1 MLEPAELA
9 QFAIAG
15 LGELLAADGAIAQAE
30 ELAPAFIEIDRP
42 QHPAAPALLGIQLVA
57 QPLQIA
63 GCEQVGLEQVAA
75 QFRPAATASQHFRT
89 HQIGG
94 AHKPVGQQQLQVEY
108 GPRFIGRQQL
118 AVHQQGLGAHQGG
131 EHCLGIGQFGVA
143 ADQVATAD
151 QAVCHRFEAALA
163 GKLHVGIHQAAKGL
177 LAQLRLPPLP
187 AFLQG
192 LEGCGIGQ
200 EPLAKFFHLM
210 QQGPQQVTAALAT
223 EALEGQQLAT
233 VIA

>member
-1 MLEPAELA
+1 M
-9 QFAIAG
+9 
-15 LGELLAADGAIAQAE
+15 
-30 ELAPAFIEIDRP
+30 
-42 QHPAAPALLGIQLVA
+42 
-57 QPLQIA
+57 
-63 GCEQVGLEQVAA
+63 
-75 QFRPAATASQHFRT
+75 
-89 HQIGG
+89 
-94 AHKPVGQQQLQVEY
+94 EY
-108 GPRFIGRQQL
+108 CPRFIGRQQL
-118 AVHQQGLGAHQGG
+118 AVNQQGLGAHQGG

-200 EPLAKFFHLM
+200 EPLAQAIDLM

-223 EALEGQQLAT
+223 EAVEGQQLAT
-233 VIA
+233 VIAQLPLGAGFEALANGAPYSIRTALLQGDRQHRLARLRSWGRG